1 MKKKDWLWVFS
12 LYGTAIGAGVLFLPI
27 KTGVGGLIPL
37 LMMIVLA
44 FPITFLAHR
53 ALCRFVLSSSASS
66 DDITVV
72 AQEYFGKFGGM
83 IITLLYFCA
92 IFPILLIYSVGIT
105 NTIDS
110 FIVHQLGFA
119 SPDRLLL
126 TFVLVGILVLT
137 VSFGQ
142 EIIVRVMSVLVFP
155 FIVVL
160 MLIALSLIPEW
171 NLHLFENVHFS
182 WHSDLKNLWLMLPVM
197 VFAFNHSPIISSLAV
212 YAKKEYAQNSDQ
224 KSTKIIATS
233 NILMIVTVMFFVFSF
248 MMCLTPSDF
257 QLAQDENISILSL
270 VANIADRFENPI
282 FKIIAPVL
290 VYVAP
295 LVAFVAM
302 GKSFFGHYL
311 GAQEGFNQILFKL
324 SSNKISPK
332 VAKKITIVFTFVISW
347 LVAYQNPQILS
358 IIDNIVGPVLAIILF
373 IMPLYAIYKFK
384 ALNKYKKPL
393 QNLFILIFG
402 LLTISAAIYTIEF

>member
-1 MKKKDWLWVFS
+1 MMNKKDLLWMFS

-27 KTGVGGLIPL
+27 KTGIGGLVPL
-37 LMMIVLA
+37 IMMLVLA

-53 ALCRFVLSSSASS
+53 ALCRFVLSSPASS

-72 AQEYFGKFGGM
+72 AQEYFGRFGGM

-92 IFPILLIYSVGIT
+92 IFPILLIYSVGIS

-119 SPDRLLL
+119 SPNRLLL
-126 TFVLVGILVLT
+126 TFILVGILVLT

-142 EIIVRVMSVLVFP
+142 DVIVKVMSVLVFP
-155 FIVVL
+155 FIIVL

-171 NLHLFENVHFS
+171 NLDLFHNIEFS
-182 WHSDLKNLWLMLPVM
+182 WHKDIKNLWLMLPVM

-212 YAKKEYAQNSDQ
+212 WTKKEYGDACDK

-233 NILMIVTVMFFVFSF
+233 NVLMIATVMFFVFSF
-248 MMCLTPSDF
+248 MMCLNVDDF
-257 QLAQDENISILSL
+257 KLAQEENISILSL

-282 FKIIAPVL
+282 FKVISPIL

-324 SSNKISPK
+324 SLQKITPKIS
-332 VAKKITIVFTFVISW
+332 KKITILFTFIVSW
-347 LVAYQNPQILS
+347 LVAYANPQILN

-373 IMPLYAIYKFK
+373 IMPLYAIYRFK
-384 ALNKYKKPL
+384 ALQKYKKPL
-393 QNLFILIFG
+393 QNLFILVFG
-402 LLTISAAIYTIEF
+402 LLTISAAVYTIF